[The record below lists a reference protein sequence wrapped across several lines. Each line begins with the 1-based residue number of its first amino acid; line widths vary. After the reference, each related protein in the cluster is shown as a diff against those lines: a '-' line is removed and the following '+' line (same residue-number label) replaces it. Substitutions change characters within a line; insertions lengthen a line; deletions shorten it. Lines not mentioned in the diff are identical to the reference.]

1 MSDSAFKFILTLLF
15 WLVSA
20 LVIAGIALGA
30 MGMPWLNA
38 DLPAL
43 IFLTVLIGLIVLI
56 VGGGAL
62 IYIWGKRYMA
72 KG

>member
-1 MSDSAFKFILTLLF
+1 MSESTFKFSLTALF
-15 WLVSA
+15 WLVIA
-20 LVIAGIALGA
+20 LVIAGLTLPAAGIY
-30 MGMPWLNA
+30 WTNT

-43 IFLTVLIGLIVLI
+43 VVFTLLAGLIVLI
-56 VGGGAL
+56 LGGGAL

>member
-1 MSDSAFKFILTLLF
+1 MSDSTFKFSLSLLF
-15 WLVSA
+15 WLVLA
-20 LVIAGIALGA
+20 LVIAGIALGI
-30 MGMPWLNA
+30 MGLPWLNA

-43 IFLTVLIGLIVLI
+43 VFFTLLAGLAVLIA
-56 VGGGAL
+56 GGGVL

>member
-1 MSDSAFKFILTLLF
+1 MSDSAFKIILTLLF
-15 WLVSA
+15 WLLSA

-56 VGGGAL
+56 AGGAAL